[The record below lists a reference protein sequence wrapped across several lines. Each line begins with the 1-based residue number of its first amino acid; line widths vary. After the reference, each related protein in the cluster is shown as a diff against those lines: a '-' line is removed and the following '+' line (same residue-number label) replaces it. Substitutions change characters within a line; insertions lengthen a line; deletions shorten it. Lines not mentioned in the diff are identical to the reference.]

1 MKLTTRSRYGTRM
14 ILDMA
19 MHGQNGPV
27 RIKDIAAR
35 QGVSVKYLEKLVR
48 ELKDAGF
55 VRSRRGPRG
64 GHELD
69 KPLDEISVGD
79 IVRALE
85 GDLSLVECNGE
96 GGPCPRTADCL
107 TRGVW
112 MEAARAMHE
121 KLDSITLAD
130 LIAGRTGCTP
140 PGTTPDAPVPDSGGA
155 QGCARPI

>member
-19 MHGQNGPV
+19 LHSQNGPV

-48 ELKDAGF
+48 ELKLAGF
-55 VRSRRGPRG
+55 VTSRRGPHG
-64 GHELD
+64 GHVLAR
-69 KPLDEISVGD
+69 PLEEITIGA

-85 GDLSLVECNGE
+85 GDITLVDCDGDKSA
-96 GGPCPRTADCL
+96 CPRLTACL

-112 MEAARAMHE
+112 VEAARAMHD

-130 LIAGRTGCTP
+130 LVSRNAACVS
-140 PGTTPDAPVPDSGGA
+140 DQKDGA
-155 QGCARPI
+155 